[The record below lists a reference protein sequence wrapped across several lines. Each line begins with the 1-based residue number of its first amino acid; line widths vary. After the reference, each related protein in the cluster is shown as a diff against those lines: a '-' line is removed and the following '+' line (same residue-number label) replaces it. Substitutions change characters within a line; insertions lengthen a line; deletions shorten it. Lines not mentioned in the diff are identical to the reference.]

1 MARSDLDRFGILN
14 LWPRFMLESIWRY
27 NQIIGE
33 GVEDAPDASRHIPY
47 IQRERDM
54 IAIASTDAANAAW
67 LHLGFPPA
75 PVWLETT
82 LTLNSDRGWLYQ
94 SLELPDGHVSA
105 IGRRAVASL
114 GTATVIYDDT
124 NNDYILDTATVTIT
138 LTGDNVALDQ
148 NELGIFFRVEDGAA
162 APADDRWKITPLTI
176 SRTGNDVTFRGHK
189 ALFTSPAI
197 WGKEYTGQTGTSAK
211 HAGRPQN
218 ADDFVYTVDIYRVY
232 SDPSTAV
239 ELLSTHPETGQS
251 IAYASASLV
260 NPLEG
265 IIELYKATNQTAPT
279 YKPHSVRVSYRAGLD
294 FNQPMSNTLLSAIF
308 RYANVLMPQSVGF
321 FDRTLQMWTQDREI
335 SKEVLAADARNP
347 PPFGISVGG
356 MYLWKTIR
364 PEGFRMPLKA
374 KVVHQS

>member
-1 MARSDLDRFGILN
+1 MARSDLDRFGLLN
-14 LWPRFMLESIWRY
+14 LWPRFMLESVWRY

-54 IAIASTDAANAAW
+54 IASAISDAASAAW
-67 LHLGFPPA
+67 LHLGFPPV
-75 PVWLETT
+75 PVWNETT

-105 IGRRAVASL
+105 IGRRAVTSL

-124 NNDYILDTATVTIT
+124 NNDYILDAATVTIT

-148 NELGIFFRVEDGAA
+148 NELGIFFRVDDGAA

-189 ALFTSPAI
+189 ALFTAPAI
-197 WGKEYTGQTGTSAK
+197 WGKEYTGQVGTSTR
-211 HAGRPQN
+211 HGGRPQN
-218 ADDFVYTVDIYRVY
+218 ADDFVYTVDVYRVY
-232 SDPSTAV
+232 SDPTSAV
-239 ELLSTHPETGQS
+239 ELFSTHPDTGQS
-251 IAYASASLV
+251 IAYASASLI
-260 NPLEG
+260 NPQEG
-265 IIELYKATNQTAPT
+265 MIQLYKATSQTAPT
-279 YKPHSVRVSYRAGLD
+279 YKPHAVRVSYRAGLD
-294 FNQPMSNTLLSAIF
+294 YSHPMSSALLNAIF
-308 RYANVLMPQSVGF
+308 RYSNVLMPQTFGF
-321 FDRTLQMWTQDREI
+321 FDRTLQMWTADREI

-374 KVVHQS
+374 KVIHQS